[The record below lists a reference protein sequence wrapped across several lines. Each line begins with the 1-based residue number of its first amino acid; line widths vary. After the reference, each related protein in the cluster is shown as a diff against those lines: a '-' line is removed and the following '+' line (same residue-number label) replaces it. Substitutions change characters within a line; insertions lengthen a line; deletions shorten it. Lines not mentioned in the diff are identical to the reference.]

1 MLLGQQLN
9 VWMTISGYPS
19 PKVTLAYNEK
29 DLLKDKDVNLMSS
42 GDKHLMSITKAGG
55 RHRGIYKIK
64 AVNAEGK
71 DVKEISVTV
80 LGMYLVLVQLQ
91 L

>member
-1 MLLGQQLN
+1 MLGQQLN
-9 VWMTISGYPS
+9 VWMTISGHPS
-19 PKVTLAYNEK
+19 PEVTLTCNDENV
-29 DLLKDKDVNLMSS
+29 LKDKEVNLMSS

-55 RHRGIYKIK
+55 RHRGVYKIK
-64 AVNAEGK
+64 AVNAGGE